1 MKKID
6 ATVKK
11 ETLYIFLFTLVLS
24 ALMQSVFLIIGK
36 WNYTVL
42 SGNLLGA
49 FAATANF
56 FIMGI
61 TVQKALG
68 KDEKDAKNLMKL
80 SQSLRMLM
88 LFAVAII
95 GHLVPVFSLVAVV
108 IPFVF
113 PRIAVTLRALF
124 IKKQSK

>member
-1 MKKID
+1 MNKID

-11 ETLYIFLFTLVLS
+11 ETLYIAAFTFIFSLL
-24 ALMQSVFLIIGK
+24 LQSVYLILGR
-36 WNYTVL
+36 WDYTVL
-42 SGNLLGA
+42 FGNLLGGA
-49 FAATANF
+49 VATANF

-68 KDEKDAKNLMKL
+68 KEEKDAKNLMKL
-80 SQSLRMLM
+80 SQSLRLFM
-88 LFAVAII
+88 LFAVALI
-95 GHLVPVFSLVAVV
+95 GYIVPVFNMVAVV
-108 IPFVF
+108 VPFLF